1 MKKIGKKQVIIGA
14 AVLVI
19 ILLIILLIVLTKSK
33 STNEPDNKSQNN
45 VLTINEVTP
54 LETGNSSEA
63 AELIKQNIVKV
74 TNKIGENTNI
84 IGTGFFHKS
93 GYLVTNSH
101 IVDIEGTIEITYSD
115 GTSSTASIY
124 SNDVTSDIALLKV
137 EDNTKKAMYFGNTLS
152 LKITDEVYAIGYPY
166 ALEGEASVSKGILSA
181 RRSAGGI
188 EFLQSDISLNQG
200 NSGGPLITD
209 KGELIGI
216 NTYATENASIGMS
229 ISSESLNNL
238 IDKLIESPKI
248 NYLTTDRPEN
258 ALSVVLNEIGYKYDD
273 LYCEKDIIYKYI
285 HHKEENNNSNHHNN
299 TNYNAFKDN
308 ADFKKVTIKNYNK
321 VIYPLADNVT
331 PTILEDFEDSLD
343 IEIIPENPRATYEI
357 MGNGNFKF
365 GRNEIKMKITS
376 ESKKNYRYL
385 TTDVIKPVNTFKDV
399 KALQIYSRKNN
410 DEHDSYIEIS
420 IGLLDKDRISIYD
433 NILLSKSLLKEG
445 KINVFSGAEYEEN
458 RILLKSYNIDSE
470 EFANRKKKI
479 KIDEIRNLLKDEDY
493 KFDNSSSA
501 YISFDIS
508 IKTNDGKELN
518 NSNTTTIYKEI
529 S

>member
-19 ILLIILLIVLTKSK
+19 ILLIILLIVLIKPK

-54 LETGNSSEA
+54 LENGNSSEA

-101 IVDIEGTIEITYSD
+101 IVDIKGTIEITYSD
-115 GTSSTASIY
+115 GTSSSASIY
-124 SNDVTSDIALLKV
+124 SNDITSDIALLKV

-229 ISSESLNNL
+229 ISAESLNNL
-238 IDKLIESPKI
+238 IHKLIESPKI

-285 HHKEENNNSNHHNN
+285 HHKDPNEKPNYHKEPKDTISN
-299 TNYNAFKDN
+299 
-308 ADFKKVTIKNYNK
+308 DFRLSNIVIEGYPIKFS
-321 VIYPLADNVT
+321 
-331 PTILEDFEDSLD
+331 PTILDYEIELKNQETSLNISATPKNKKATYKIVGNEHFKEGWNNIKIYVTSEKGETIYYTIYALIPVISLD
-343 IEIIPENPRATYEI
+343 RASKINTQVDKMYDSQSNRNVFSLRWNFYDKDGVNIFTNKILSSAYDSILINVYQGMDDLRFLKSYTASTDEISD
-357 MGNGNFKF
+357 KL
-365 GRNEIKMKITS
+365 IKIS
-376 ESKKNYRYL
+376 V
-385 TTDVIKPVNTFKDV
+385 DDI
-399 KALQIYSRKNN
+399 RKLIDN
-410 DEHDSYIEIS
+410 DDNSYIFDPS
-420 IGLLDKDRISIYD
+420 LV
-433 NILLSKSLLKEG
+433 NITFETIIKSKEG
-445 KINVFSGAEYEEN
+445 KE
-458 RILLKSYNIDSE
+458 LK
-470 EFANRKKKI
+470 
-479 KIDEIRNLLKDEDY
+479 
-493 KFDNSSSA
+493 
-501 YISFDIS
+501 
-508 IKTNDGKELN
+508 TKETVTLP
-518 NSNTTTIYKEI
+518 K
-529 S
+529 